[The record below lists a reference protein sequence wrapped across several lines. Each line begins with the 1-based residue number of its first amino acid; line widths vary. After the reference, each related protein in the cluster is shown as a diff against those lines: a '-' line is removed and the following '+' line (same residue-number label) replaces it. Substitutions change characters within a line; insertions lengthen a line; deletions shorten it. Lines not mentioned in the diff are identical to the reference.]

1 MKIVFSGASD
11 DLIEV
16 SIGNKHKEFNVIED
30 FTLVAT
36 FLVGGATKVYALY
49 DGCWTFAAGM
59 VDEGTSLPDWHIETR
74 NSELNGYTT
83 ELHMEAPEKTTVHL
97 IKD

>member
-1 MKIVFSGASD
+1 MKIIFSGASD
-11 DLIEV
+11 DLIEI
-16 SIGNKHKEFNVIED
+16 SIGSKSKEFNVIED
-30 FTLVAT
+30 SIHIAT
-36 FLVGGATKVYALY
+36 FLVGGALKVYALY

-59 VDEGTSLPDWHIETR
+59 IDEGAGLPDWHIETKD
-74 NSELNGYTT
+74 SELNGYTT